1 MSWQLTHYS
10 CLGAQSA
17 GPLALLPG
25 WAMPHAAWGLM
36 IDALRQQFHVIALD
50 WPGADA
56 EAHQLDALLD
66 GLASQLPAR
75 CHLLGWSLGGML
87 AVQYAARHPERV
99 GGLATVASNACF
111 VAAEGWPQAMHPVQ
125 FHAFA
130 QDVRRSPETALRR
143 FTGFQAKG
151 DDNERE
157 LLRQLRDVQ
166 ARQPTPTPAVL
177 NAGLALLGGLDNRA
191 ALRALQLP
199 QLHVLGERD
208 NLVPVACAEALAAL
222 NPAARIE
229 VVPGA
234 AHAPFLAD
242 PDALLDW
249 LLASF
254 PRLAD
259 ALPDVPAGADPYALN
274 KRDIADSF
282 SRAAASYDS
291 VADLQRQ
298 VGDALLA
305 MLPPALKPARSLDLG
320 SGTGY
325 FSARLASRFGG
336 QTVAL
341 DLAPGM
347 LMYARHKRPVANL
360 QWVCGDAER
369 LPLAT
374 ASQSLVFSSLA
385 LQWCDGLERAMK
397 EVARVLEP
405 GGVFA
410 LATLLPGT
418 LVELEQ
424 AWRGVDEHVHV
435 NRFLPLAD
443 VEQAVAASGLKPV
456 AVEQRRWV
464 MHYRDTPAMLH
475 SLKALGAH
483 NVNAGR
489 PRGLAGRRTLNALGE
504 CYERFRV
511 QQGLPASYQVYLA
524 VFQR

>member
-1 MSWQLTHYS
+1 MSWRLSHYS
-10 CLGAQSA
+10 CRGAESA

-25 WAMPHAAWGLM
+25 WAMPHTAWGVM
-36 IDALRQQFHVIALD
+36 IDALRQHFSVIALD
-50 WPGADA
+50 WPAGGP
-56 EAHQLDALLD
+56 ESLSTDALLE
-66 GLASQLPAR
+66 GLAASLPER
-75 CHLLGWSLGGML
+75 CNLLGWSLGGML
-87 AVQYAARHPERV
+87 AVRYAQRHPQRV
-99 GGLATVASNACF
+99 GGLATIASNACF
-111 VAAEGWPQAMHPVQ
+111 VATEGWPQAMHPVQ
-125 FHAFA
+125 FHAFS
-130 QDVRRSPETALRR
+130 QDVRRAPETALRR

-151 DDNERE
+151 DENERE
-157 LLRQLRDVQ
+157 LLRQLREAQ
-166 ARQPTPTPAVL
+166 AAQPLPPVASL
-177 NAGLALLGGLDNRA
+177 SAGLELLGGLDNREA
-191 ALRALQLP
+191 IRALAIP

-208 NLVPVACAEALAAL
+208 NLVPVACAAGLAGL
-222 NPAARIE
+222 NAAARLE
-229 VVPGA
+229 VVAGA
-234 AHAPFLAD
+234 AHAPFLSD
-242 PDALLDW
+242 PDALLEW
-249 LLASF
+249 LRQTL
-254 PRLAD
+254 PP
-259 ALPDVPAGADPYALN
+259 LPDAPLVAGADPYALD

-305 MLPPALKPARSLDLG
+305 LLPPELKPARSLDLG

-336 QTVAL
+336 QTLAL
-341 DLAPGM
+341 DIAPGM
-347 LMYARHKRPVANL
+347 LKFARHKRPMPNL

-385 LQWCDGLERAMK
+385 LQWCDDLERALK
-397 EVARVLEP
+397 EVSRVLAP

-418 LVELEQ
+418 LKELEQ
-424 AWRGVDEHVHV
+424 AWRGVDERVHV
-435 NRFLPLAD
+435 NRFLPLED
-443 VEQAVAASGLKPV
+443 VERAVSASGLKPLQ
-456 AVEQRRWV
+456 VEQRRWA
-464 MHYRDTPAMLH
+464 MHYRDTPALLH

-489 PRGLAGRRTLNALGE
+489 PRGLAGRSTLAALGQ

-511 QQGLPASYQVYLA
+511 QQGLPATYQVYLA